1 MKYNRIF
8 RILGM
13 AVILSLLAV
22 AIPAT
27 PALAARVVELDPE
40 EGSIGD
46 TITVTGE
53 GFTASSEDNERHVD
67 VYFAADEASTTD
79 DIGTDVNTYEFLKTP
94 GIGWEGDAD
103 EGEFEVTFTVPA
115 ELEDGTDDEDV
126 EYGTYYIYVTL
137 YNTTRIRAIAEFTVI
152 GGEISIDPDEGP
164 VGTEVEISG
173 QDFDSREDITVEYDG
188 DEVKIESGDDRTDS
202 DGEFELTIII
212 PESTADDHTITVI
225 GEDSNSEVEDVF
237 TVEPEMTID
246 PDSGAAGTKVT
257 ISGTGFGYKSDVT
270 ISIDNDEVET
280 GETDKYGSFEITFTV
295 PILEPGT
302 YDVEAE
308 DDDNNSEE
316 AEFTIA
322 TSAGINSTEG
332 NIGTELTVSG
342 TGFVAGGIV
351 TVSYDGTQVATATA
365 DANGAFSGTFP
376 VPESKHGEHTIIATD
391 GTNTKQF
398 TFTVESTPPPIP
410 KPLKP
415 EMDTQAE
422 ATAYFDWEDVTDD
435 SLPVTYTLQIASDKD
450 FSSLVLEK
458 EGLTESEYTIQEGEK
473 LPSVRE
479 EAPYYWHIKAI
490 DGASNE
496 SEWTGAGSFY
506 IGMQFGLP
514 QWARYILYVVGGL
527 VILLFGFWLGR
538 RTSYYNF

>member
-8 RILGM
+8 RILGI

-22 AIPAT
+22 AIPAI
-27 PALAARVVELDPE
+27 PAQAARVIELTPE
-40 EGSIGD
+40 EGNIGD
-46 TITVTGE
+46 TITVKGTG
-53 GFTASSEDNERHVD
+53 FIASSEDNERHVD
-67 VYFAADEASTTD
+67 VYFAADEATTTD

-94 GIGWEGDAD
+94 AIGWEDDPD
-103 EGEFEVTFTVPA
+103 EGEFEMTFKVPA

-126 EYGTYYIYVTL
+126 EYGSYYVYVTQF
-137 YNTTRIRAIAEFTVI
+137 NATRIRAIAEFTVI
-152 GGEISIDPDEGP
+152 GGEVSIDPDEGP

-173 QDFDSREDITVEYDG
+173 VDFESREDITVEYDG

-202 DGEFELTIII
+202 DGEFEATIII

-225 GEDSNSEVEDVF
+225 GEDSNSEVEATF

-246 PDSGAAGTKVT
+246 PESGAAGSEVT
-257 ISGTGFGYKSDVT
+257 ASGTGFGNRSDVT
-270 ISIDNDEVET
+270 ISVDNDEVET

-295 PILEPGT
+295 PILEPGN

-308 DDDNNSEE
+308 DDDNNSEKI
-316 AEFTIA
+316 EFTIA
-322 TSAGINSTEG
+322 ASADISSPTG

-342 TGFVAGGIV
+342 SGLVASGTV

-365 DANGAFSGTFP
+365 DTNGAFSETFA
-376 VPESKHGEHTIIATD
+376 VPQSEYGEHTIIATD
-391 GTNTKQF
+391 GTNTRQF

-415 EMDTQAE
+415 EMNVKEE
-422 ATAYFDWEDVTDD
+422 ALAYFDWEDVTDD
-435 SLPVTYTLQIASDKD
+435 SLPVTYTLQIASDED

-458 EGLTESEYTIQEGEK
+458 EGLTNSEYTVQEEEK

-479 EAPYYWHIKAI
+479 EAPYYWRVKAI

-506 IGMQFGLP
+506 VGMQFSLP
-514 QWARYILYVVGGL
+514 QWAWYTIYVVGGI

-538 RTSYYNF
+538 RTSYYNY